1 MVTRVFRD
9 SGTEVEVRRTP
20 LTVLTASIGS
30 LRSKCCKKAGL
41 RVLSVDSSSDSLLM
55 MRVPRSDSTSEAEVA
70 RAVPDLDRAVELVE
84 EELVAR
90 VMVAAEEALIV
101 LLLVDGRRVAE
112 EEEASSVGEEEDEGP
127 TAMMVPPLPPFA

>member
-1 MVTRVFRD
+1 
-9 SGTEVEVRRTP
+9 
-20 LTVLTASIGS
+20 
-30 LRSKCCKKAGL
+30 
-41 RVLSVDSSSDSLLM
+41 M
-55 MRVPRSDSTSEAEVA
+55 MRVPRSDSTSEAEVV

-112 EEEASSVGEEEDEGP
+112 EEASSLVREQEDAGP
-127 TAMMVPPLPPFA
+127 TAKMMRPLPPFARGRL

>member
-1 MVTRVFRD
+1 
-9 SGTEVEVRRTP
+9 
-20 LTVLTASIGS
+20 
-30 LRSKCCKKAGL
+30 
-41 RVLSVDSSSDSLLM
+41 M
-55 MRVPRSDSTSEAEVA
+55 MRVPRSDSTSEAEVV

-112 EEEASSVGEEEDEGP
+112 EEEASSLVGEEEDEGP
-127 TAMMVPPLPPFA
+127 TAMMVRPLPPFARGRL

>member
-1 MVTRVFRD
+1 
-9 SGTEVEVRRTP
+9 
-20 LTVLTASIGS
+20 
-30 LRSKCCKKAGL
+30 
-41 RVLSVDSSSDSLLM
+41 M
-55 MRVPRSDSTSEAEVA
+55 MRVPRSDSTSEAEVV

-127 TAMMVPPLPPFA
+127 TAMMVRPLPPFARGRL